1 MHCTI
6 GRPAAQPRNSDLA
19 RGLHLFNCGDVPR
32 FENLERSHALPSSLQ
47 PGVVMN
53 TLQPSRFDR
62 IVSLAIVGAYL
73 WCAAAL
79 VTVVLVLS

>member
-1 MHCTI
+1 
-6 GRPAAQPRNSDLA
+6 
-19 RGLHLFNCGDVPR
+19 
-32 FENLERSHALPSSLQ
+32 
-47 PGVVMN
+47 MN